1 MLFLLSAVFYKGLFV
16 YPNNTKIASG
26 ILSNHSLPQNNTKI
40 PHTYIITSM
49 ITINFR
55 QKATSEVAKTD
66 SQISLVFQGII
77 CQQIQRFLQCPAR
90 DLFRIHPTEEKYT
103 PGSVSGSPLL
113 PPAPSIK
120 HFRCNVWQLLDKK
133 ERELNQCPLWSSKHI
148 RFAWLRIFIDF
159 ISKARLKMSL
169 CPQDKA
175 SQKRQWIVFWQKLS
189 RGHSVIVF

>member
-1 MLFLLSAVFYKGLFV
+1 MWRRAPLSERDCFPQAPLPESSCISIWAGISDGVEKPCIYMLFLLSAVFYKGLFV

-49 ITINFR
+49 ITMNFR

-66 SQISLVFQGII
+66 SQKSLVFQGII

-120 HFRCNVWQLLDKK
+120 HFRCNV
-133 ERELNQCPLWSSKHI
+133 
-148 RFAWLRIFIDF
+148 
-159 ISKARLKMSL
+159 
-169 CPQDKA
+169 
-175 SQKRQWIVFWQKLS
+175 
-189 RGHSVIVF
+189 